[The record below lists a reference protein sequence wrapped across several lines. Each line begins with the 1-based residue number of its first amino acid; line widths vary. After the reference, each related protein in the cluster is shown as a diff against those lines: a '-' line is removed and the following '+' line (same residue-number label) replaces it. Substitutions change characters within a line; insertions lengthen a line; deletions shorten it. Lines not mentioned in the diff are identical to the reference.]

1 MIMKSAKIGLT
12 SMVRPIDGVSVT
24 NSGDGIFLIDA
35 RSGFLFRLNR
45 TAQSVWELLGEPMP
59 VGQLCGRVAAE
70 YGISEADAILD
81 VSNLLALLLDAGLIS
96 VRAAR
101 YESVE

>member
-1 MIMKSAKIGLT
+1 MIIKPAKIGLT
-12 SMVRPIDGVSVT
+12 SMVRRIDGVSVT

-45 TAQSVWELLGEPMP
+45 TAQFVWELLGEPMP
-59 VGQLCGRVAAE
+59 VGQLCGRVATA
-70 YGISEADAILD
+70 YGISEADSVLD
-81 VSNLLALLLDAGLIS
+81 VSNLLALLLDAGLIG
-96 VRAAR
+96 VHAAP